1 VKNLPRYKNLTIIF
15 YTTILFLYSASFIIS
30 PVLCYSQEDARIAI
44 QSAEGTVLNCYWAVF
59 EAEKAGAN
67 VSSMLQVLNE
77 AGWLL
82 SRAGVAYNNGDFN
95 LAYEYA
101 TNCTQMLDGRVDE
114 ANSLKLE
121 AENARRMDFLVNYVG
136 SSVGAVA
143 IVVGGYAFWVFLKRR
158 EKTVEA

>member
-1 VKNLPRYKNLTIIF
+1 M
-15 YTTILFLYSASFIIS
+15 LFLLSASLFIF
-30 PVLCYSQEDARIAI
+30 PALCSSQDEAESAI
-44 QSAEGTVLNCYWAVF
+44 QSAEDAVLDCYKAVF

-67 VSSMLQVLNE
+67 VSSLLQVLNE

-82 SRAGVAYNNGDFN
+82 SKARVAYYNGDFN
-95 LAYEYA
+95 SAYEYA
-101 TNCTQMLDGRVDE
+101 AKCTQKLDGRVDE
-114 ANSLKLE
+114 ANRLKLE

>member
-1 VKNLPRYKNLTIIF
+1 VKNLPPYKNLTIIF
-15 YTTILFLYSASFIIS
+15 YTAILLLFSASFFIS
-30 PVLCYSQEDARIAI
+30 PALCSSQEEAELAI
-44 QSAEGTVLNCYWAVF
+44 QSAEDVVLDCYKAVF

-67 VSSMLQVLNE
+67 VRGLLEVLNE

-82 SRAGVAYNNGDFN
+82 SRSRVAYNNGDFS
-95 LAYEYA
+95 LAYKYA
-101 TNCTQMLDGRVDE
+101 TNCSRMLDGLVAE

-121 AENARRMDFLVNYVG
+121 AENARRMDFLVNYAG

-143 IVVGGYAFWVFLKRR
+143 IVVGGYAFWIFLKRR

>member
-1 VKNLPRYKNLTIIF
+1 M
-15 YTTILFLYSASFIIS
+15 LFLLSASLFIY
-30 PVLCYSQEDARIAI
+30 PALCSSQDEAESAIQYAEDA
-44 QSAEGTVLNCYWAVF
+44 VLDCYKAVF

-67 VSSMLQVLNE
+67 VSSLLRVLNE

-82 SRAGVAYNNGDFN
+82 SKAGVAYNSGDFN
-95 LAYEYA
+95 LAHEYA
-101 TNCTQMLDGRVDE
+101 TNCSQMLDGLVGE

-158 EKTVEA
+158 EKPLEA

>member
-1 VKNLPRYKNLTIIF
+1 LPRHKNLTITF
-15 YTTILFLYSASFIIS
+15 YTTILFLYYASFLIS
-30 PVLCYSQEDARIAI
+30 PALCYSQEDAKNAI
-44 QSAEGTVLNCYWAVF
+44 QLAEDEILNRYWAVF

-67 VSSMLQVLNE
+67 VSSLLQVLNE
-77 AGWLL
+77 ASWLL
-82 SRAGVAYNNGDFN
+82 SRARVAYNNRDFN

-101 TNCTQMLDGRVDE
+101 TNCSQMLDGLADK
-114 ANSLKLE
+114 ADSLKLE
-121 AENARRMDFLVNYVG
+121 AEDARRMDFLVNYVG